1 MMLTVEDAYNILG
14 IDENTTNEEAY
25 KAYMGLS
32 LKCTDAFLRGEPG
45 ASELQDRVT
54 EAWHAVDIA
63 TNEKTAGKPFVKI
76 KSYEYN
82 WPTTSSL
89 VIQLIL
95 SVLLLGAA
103 LYGMYSLIRYVSGEI
118 AIGDCFSKGILNLYN
133 SLCSFLDLSG
143 EYNVL
148 GSKGEYAELIHSY
161 PMLKNLDLELF
172 RYLGSASITASFV
185 MIIVMLF
192 LSVLQNIAYL
202 IYNRKIEKIAMG
214 RHIISIVDF
223 SAKERRANIFMGILN
238 ISYSVLCY
246 ISVALNTFA
255 FYFVAI
261 VAFVPNAMMSWL
273 VHLSWIISGVGF
285 VICLGLFLTKK
296 MERLRGARYYEL
308 HENVITYVF
317 GLLLF
322 LIPLLISAAV
332 ITLAWMIIAI
342 IILVVLFS
350 SVGEK
355 YIVVRY

>member
-1 MMLTVEDAYNILG
+1 MLTVEDAYNILG
-14 IDENTTNEEAY
+14 IDENTTNKEAMM
-25 KAYMGLS
+25 AYSSLS
-32 LKCTDAFLRGEPG
+32 QKCALDICNGEPG
-45 ASELQDRVT
+45 AEEQRKRII

-82 WPTTSSL
+82 LPTTSNL
-89 VIQLIL
+89 VIQLSL

-103 LYGMYSLIRYVSGEI
+103 LYGMYSLIKYVSGEI
-118 AIGDCFSKGILNLYN
+118 TIGDCFSKGILNLYN

-202 IYNRKIEKIAMG
+202 IYNRKIEKLAMG
-214 RHIISIVDF
+214 SYIISIVDF

-261 VAFVPNAMMSWL
+261 VGFVPNAMMSWL

-285 VICLGLFLTKK
+285 VICFGLFLNKK
-296 MERLRGARYYEL
+296 MERLRGTRYYEL

-332 ITLAWMIIAI
+332 ITLTWMIIAI
-342 IILVVLFS
+342 IIFLIFVS
-350 SVGEK
+350 DIGGKS
-355 YIVVRY
+355 IVR

>member
-14 IDENTTNEEAY
+14 IDENTTNKEAMM
-25 KAYMGLS
+25 AYSSLS
-32 LKCTDAFLRGEPG
+32 QKCALDICNGEPG
-45 ASELQDRVT
+45 AEEQRKRII

-82 WPTTSSL
+82 LPTTSNL
-89 VIQLIL
+89 VIQLSL

-103 LYGMYSLIRYVSGEI
+103 LYGMYSLIKYVSGEI
-118 AIGDCFSKGILNLYN
+118 TIGDCFRKGILNLYN
-133 SLCSFLDLSG
+133 TLCSFLDLSG

-202 IYNRKIEKIAMG
+202 IYNRKIEKLAMESY
-214 RHIISIVDF
+214 IISIVDF

-261 VAFVPNAMMSWL
+261 VGFVPNSMMSWL

-285 VICLGLFLTKK
+285 VICLGLFLNKK
-296 MERLRGARYYEL
+296 MERLRGTRYYEL

-332 ITLAWMIIAI
+332 ITLTWMIIAI
-342 IILVVLFS
+342 IIFLIFVS
-350 SVGEK
+350 DIGGKS
-355 YIVVRY
+355 IVR